1 LQPKQRLARLFVYP
15 ALHGCTWSF
24 VMNRTEMVDIIS
36 RQRSLDA
43 PVVDDVLRAF
53 LELVLLSL
61 AVGEPVTI
69 RGFGRFDQKLRPSAH
84 LKHPRTGAPI
94 ETGERRTISF
104 RPSKKA
110 KVALNPSPLSK
121 GTDPNRLVDLT
132 PSDSTVASD
141 GNGSPPIVF
150 TATSGAAPTTI
161 TV

>member
-1 LQPKQRLARLFVYP
+1 
-15 ALHGCTWSF
+15 
-24 VMNRTEMVDIIS
+24 MNRTEMVDIIS
-36 RQRSLDA
+36 RQRSVDA

-69 RGFGRFDQKLRPSAH
+69 RGFGRFDQKIRPSAN

-94 ETGERRTISF
+94 ATGERRTISF

-110 KVALNPSPLSK
+110 KVALNPLST
-121 GTDPNRLVDLT
+121 GTDPNRLVDLMPCDAT
-132 PSDSTVASD
+132 AASD
-141 GNGSPPIVF
+141 GDVSPPIEY
-150 TATSGAAPTTI
+150 TATSGAEPMSI